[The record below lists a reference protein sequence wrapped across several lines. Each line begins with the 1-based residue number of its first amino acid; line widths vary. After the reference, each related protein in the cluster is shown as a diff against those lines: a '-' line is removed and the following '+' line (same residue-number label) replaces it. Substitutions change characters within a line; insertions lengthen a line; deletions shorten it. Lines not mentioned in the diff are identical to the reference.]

1 MNLPL
6 TALLGGLAVLTLWG
20 FVAPRS
26 QWRVLTS
33 WSQRDPR
40 GNEPGQVV
48 VGIHRVVAGI
58 AIVSLAF
65 TGVSYEQGKGQ
76 PENVPVVRSTADP
89 LRQLWGT
96 PDPVVVN
103 RVISPVTDAPA
114 DLVPLPVLR
123 FQVTDGT
130 HRDPSYLF
138 DLGTFQPPKAKGGD
152 GYVGTDPAVGL
163 TALDT
168 ANLVVQVR
176 ADKRCIPKQVL
187 VVQSSSAVVVAVY
200 YGRPGSAAVSA
211 ADLATL
217 CNAGASGSVSTLVPI
232 HLSAAVGTRAVVNLD
247 GVPIARAV
255 SKN

>member
-1 MNLPL
+1 
-6 TALLGGLAVLTLWG
+6 
-20 FVAPRS
+20 
-26 QWRVLTS
+26 
-33 WSQRDPR
+33 
-40 GNEPGQVV
+40 VV

>member
-1 MNLPL
+1 M

-33 WSQRDPR
+33 WSHRDPR

-48 VGIHRVVAGI
+48 VGIHRVVAGL
-58 AIVSLAF
+58 AVASLAF
-65 TGVSYEQGKGQ
+65 TGVSIEQGSKQ
-76 PENVPVVRSTADP
+76 PKAVPVVRSTADP
-89 LRQLWGT
+89 VRQLWGT

-103 RVISPVTDAPA
+103 RVISPVTAAPTN
-114 DLVPLPVLR
+114 LVSLPVLR
-123 FQVTDGT
+123 FQGIDGT
-130 HRDPSYLF
+130 HRDPSYPF
-138 DLGTFQPPKAKGGD
+138 NLGTFQPPHAKKGD
-152 GYVGTDPAVGL
+152 GYVGSDPAVGL

-176 ADKRCIPKQVL
+176 ADARCIPKQVL
-187 VVQSSSAVVVAVY
+187 VLQSASAVVVAVY
-200 YGRPGSAAVSA
+200 YGRPGGEVTNG

-217 CNAGASGSVSTLVPI
+217 CNAPASGSVSTLIPL
-232 HLSAAVGTRAVVNLD
+232 HLDAPVGSRAVVNLD
-247 GVPIARAV
+247 GVPVAPAV